1 MATWAATGGSE
12 IGREAFAKWSA
23 KASKN
28 NPNVTEARW
37 QHYKTSP
44 PTRIGFGALVYLARQ
59 HSPGW
64 SYGGAEAKSG
74 EASARDGA
82 QTKVDPSALQPDDFY
97 AYMPSHSYIFIA
109 SGEMWPASSV
119 NSRLSD
125 VPLLR
130 SDGTQVKDKH
140 GNPKFIKPS
149 RWLDTHR
156 PVEMM
161 TWAPGMSQTVV
172 DRLISDGGWVERK
185 GVTTFNLYRAPSI
198 PLGDASKAAPWI
210 DLVRKIYPDDAEEI
224 FNFFAHRRQWPEQK
238 INHALLLGGDP
249 GIGKDTMIEP
259 LKQAVG
265 PWNCKE
271 VSPQDMMSNYNDFM
285 QSVVLRISE
294 ARDLGDVNR
303 YSFYDHL
310 KTVLATPPDV
320 TRVNAKY
327 VPQHYV
333 LNVCGVIITT
343 NYKTNGIYLPGDDRR
358 TYVAWSDVKQA
369 DFEAGFWL
377 HFWNWYT
384 NENGFAHVAA
394 FLSERDIGGFD
405 AKAPPKK
412 TTAFWAI
419 VDANAAPEEGEL
431 ADVLDKMSIDVYGRR
446 KPIDATT
453 LTIVTGYAEGQFE
466 EWLRDRKNRRAIPHR
481 FERCGYVPVRNNVNE
496 GLWIINGRRQVIYAR
511 SELSLA
517 DQIRAAK
524 RLADE

>member
-1 MATWAATGGSE
+1 
-12 IGREAFAKWSA
+12 
-23 KASKN
+23 
-28 NPNVTEARW
+28 
-37 QHYKTSP
+37 
-44 PTRIGFGALVYLARQ
+44 
-59 HSPGW
+59 
-64 SYGGAEAKSG
+64 
-74 EASARDGA
+74 
-82 QTKVDPSALQPDDFY
+82 
-97 AYMPSHSYIFIA
+97 
-109 SGEMWPASSV
+109 
-119 NSRLSD
+119 
-125 VPLLR
+125 
-130 SDGTQVKDKH
+130 
-140 GNPKFIKPS
+140 
-149 RWLDTHR
+149 
-156 PVEMM
+156 
-161 TWAPGMSQTVV
+161 
-172 DRLISDGGWVERK
+172 
-185 GVTTFNLYRAPSI
+185 
-198 PLGDASKAAPWI
+198 
-210 DLVRKIYPDDAEEI
+210 
-224 FNFFAHRRQWPEQK
+224 
-238 INHALLLGGDP
+238 
-249 GIGKDTMIEP
+249 MIEP

-343 NYKTNGIYLPGDDRR
+343 NYKTNGIYLPADDRR

-369 DFEAGFWL
+369 DFEAGFWP

-394 FLSERDIGGFD
+394 FLAERGISGFD

-412 TTAFWAI
+412 TAAFWAI

-431 ADVLDKMSIDVYGRR
+431 ADALDRLSIDAYGR
-446 KPIDATT
+446 KVPVDATT
-453 LTIVTGYAEGQFE
+453 LTIVAGYADGSFQ
-466 EWLRDRKNRRAIPHR
+466 EWLLDRKNRRAIPHR
-481 FERCGYVPVRNNVNE
+481 FERCGYVPVRNDVNE
-496 GLWIINGRRQVIYAR
+496 GLWIISGRRQVIYAR